1 MSAHENA
8 HGHDRGHAK
17 GHHRNYVKIWGI
29 LMVLL
34 VISVVGP
41 MTGIRVVMLL
51 TAFGVAAV
59 KAYIVAKNFM
69 HLDVEK
75 PIIRWALGLSVVFM
89 VLMYAGIAP
98 DVQKSEGQNWR
109 KDEGFHHLPPQPAHG
124 LHHEE
129 LETMSGDVRRAA
141 KHLEQVPDSL

>member
-1 MSAHENA
+1 MSAHESS
-8 HGHDRGHAK
+8 HGHDKGHAQ

-34 VISVVGP
+34 VVSVVGP
-41 MTGIRVVMLL
+41 MTGIRVIMLL

-109 KDEGFHHLPPQPAHG
+109 KDEGFHHLPPQPEHG

-129 LETMSGDVRRAA
+129 VETMSGDVRRAA